1 MLAAEAAYD
10 APFKLARCSYEWWP
24 DEFLTARV
32 LSEGQAKGEVRAK
45 VTAENQAKKL
55 LSHIDCRSS

>member
-1 MLAAEAAYD
+1 MAAD
-10 APFKLARCSYEWWP
+10 DVPSKLVRFSDEGWP
-24 DEFLTARV
+24 DEFPTARV

-55 LSHIDCRSS
+55 LSHIDCRST